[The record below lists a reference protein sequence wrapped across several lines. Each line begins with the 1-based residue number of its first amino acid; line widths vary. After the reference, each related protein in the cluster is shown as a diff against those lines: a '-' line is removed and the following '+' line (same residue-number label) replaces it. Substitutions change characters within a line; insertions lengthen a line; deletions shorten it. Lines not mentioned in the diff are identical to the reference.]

1 MCIWLNVNTTKKTH
15 AGFKKT
21 VLPNRGGGGGRQ
33 GDAAPLG
40 GGGERFPLP
49 LPLSVQD
56 NISGVDSGVGQCQRL
71 FPWQRTGL
79 II

>member
-1 MCIWLNVNTTKKTH
+1 MQVLKKQYYPTEEVEV
-15 AGFKKT
+15 GK
-21 VLPNRGGGGGRQ
+21 

-71 FPWQRTGL
+71 FPWQQTGL